1 MSETFLGRPVIRRS
15 PARVGKK
22 ISMLEHEGKP
32 PKQAIA
38 MAMEM
43 ERHHRLTQSGRYKR
57 VKKGE
62 K

>member
-22 ISMLEHEGKP
+22 ISMLEHEGEPHK
-32 PKQAIA
+32 KAIA
-38 MAMEM
+38 MALEM
-43 ERHHRLTQSGRYKR
+43 ERHHRLTQSGGYKR
-57 VKKGE
+57 VKRRK